1 MKKKIVVF
9 LLLIS
14 ATTFS
19 QVPGYLGK
27 RFVVGYEN
35 YFFPAFYGPGKNYAN
50 PGPSFSPGFNSTH
63 CLNIDYAVKQ
73 RMNVCFSLQHLRTGI
88 AYKRDGVQ
96 AYYPADYTGNYST
109 PIQLSSNNIG
119 IGIKLFR
126 RGSIAPVGKYQKFE
140 LLLFFEN
147 VKYDNTQFSM
157 ENQIYPYGN
166 IPTTYGSGKY
176 NYRNFA
182 LTYSLGRQHIYF
194 DKLVVDFGIRAAITP
209 VVIPTGM
216 FTVDN
221 VRGPEDRFKVDSRF
235 RIFRQQLFNFHIGI
249 GFLAF

>member
-1 MKKKIVVF
+1 MKPKIIIF
-9 LLLIS
+9 LILVS
-14 ATTFS
+14 SNVFS
-19 QVPGYLGK
+19 QVPGYMGK
-27 RFVVGYEN
+27 HFVVAYEN

-50 PGPSFSPGFNSTH
+50 PGPSFSPGFNTTH
-63 CLNIDYAVKQ
+63 CLNFDYTVKQ
-73 RMNVCFSLQHLRTGI
+73 RLNICFSLQHLRTGI
-88 AYKRDGVQ
+88 AYKREDMYS
-96 AYYPADYTGNYST
+96 YYPANYTGNYST
-109 PIQLSSNNIG
+109 PAQLSSTNIG

-147 VKYDNTQFSM
+147 VKYNNTKFSVDDRS
-157 ENQIYPYGN
+157 YPYDN
-166 IPTTYGSGKY
+166 VPTTYGSGNY

-182 LTYSLGRQHIYF
+182 LTYSLGKQHIYY
-194 DKLVVDFGIRAAITP
+194 DKFVVDFGIRAAITP

-216 FTVDN
+216 ILVDN